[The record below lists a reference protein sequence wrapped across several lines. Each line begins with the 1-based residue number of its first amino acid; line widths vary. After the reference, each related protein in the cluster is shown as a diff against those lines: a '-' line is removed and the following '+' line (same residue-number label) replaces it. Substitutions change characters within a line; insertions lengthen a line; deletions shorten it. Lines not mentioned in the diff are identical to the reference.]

1 MLYRG
6 GQHYEHGGQRKRTK
20 YTVPQVDKGTSLH
33 CYYVKMCR
41 TGEYAC
47 DTCSTH
53 FYIKAVKGCS
63 FVYLRNCI
71 FCPLS
76 LFVMFIVQVAI
87 SSAVGR
93 IKYFS
98 NLEFKFKENVF
109 FYFNIFESFLQ
120 KRDTDPLTPARGHC
134 PLNLSSFGEF
144 LCLIPATT
152 RYTLM

>member
-1 MLYRG
+1 MLEVISNCRVLWKVSTFITL
-6 GQHYEHGGQRKRTK
+6 YEYDGQRKRTK

-53 FYIKAVKGCS
+53 FYTIAVKGCS

-76 LFVMFIVQVAI
+76 LSVMFIVLFVLFI
-87 SSAVGR
+87 SH
-93 IKYFS
+93 IKDTLSHLQAKKMKRLNS
-98 NLEFKFKENVF
+98 NGV
-109 FYFNIFESFLQ
+109 
-120 KRDTDPLTPARGHC
+120 
-134 PLNLSSFGEF
+134 
-144 LCLIPATT
+144 
-152 RYTLM
+152 